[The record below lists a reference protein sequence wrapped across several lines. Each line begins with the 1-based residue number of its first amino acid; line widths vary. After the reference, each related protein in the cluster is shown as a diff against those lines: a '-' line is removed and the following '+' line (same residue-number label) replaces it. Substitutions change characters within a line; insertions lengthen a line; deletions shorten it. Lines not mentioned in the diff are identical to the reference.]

1 MSESLKE
8 RRPSALIIG
17 ASAGIGRALAGE
29 LAAVGF
35 DLFLVARDALDLEAV
50 AGDCRIRHN
59 IWVETFSYDLG
70 ASESAAA
77 VGTWLSQLGARPER
91 VFLVAGASLNAD
103 SGIPTEAMLE
113 RMLKVNFTG
122 VAQIGILAAN
132 EAANW
137 SLRLIAVCSTIAVP
151 VPRGRNLAY
160 ATAKAALETLV
171 QGLRHILASQDV
183 IVQIYRLGYIDTSL
197 TFGQKLLFRRAS
209 PEVVARRM
217 VRWLDCNFGMRYFP
231 RYWFWIVTV
240 LRLLPWMLYKR
251 LSF

>member
-1 MSESLKE
+1 MSKSLKE

-59 IWVETFSYDLG
+59 I
-70 ASESAAA
+70 
-77 VGTWLSQLGARPER
+77 R
-91 VFLVAGASLNAD
+91 V
-103 SGIPTEAMLE
+103 
-113 RMLKVNFTG
+113 
-122 VAQIGILAAN
+122 
-132 EAANW
+132 
-137 SLRLIAVCSTIAVP
+137 
-151 VPRGRNLAY
+151 LAY